1 MAPGS
6 QSSPRKA
13 GRYEI
18 YEPIAAGG
26 MATVH
31 LGRLVGPGGFA
42 QTVAIK
48 RLHAEYARS
57 PDFVAMFLDEARL
70 ASRIHHANVV
80 RIFEV
85 FLDQGELLLV
95 MEFVRGETL
104 ARLISLSHEQQET
117 VPLPI
122 ALAIVIGALW
132 GLHAAHE
139 ATDESDAPLGIVHRD
154 VSPQNVMVGVDGV
167 PRLLD
172 FGVAKAAAQ
181 LHTTRTGEIKGK
193 VGYMAPEQVQSR
205 GVDRRSDVYA
215 MGVVAWE
222 VLTGMRLFSGDSD
235 AAILYKI
242 LEHDVPEPSRAGAPT
257 SAALDRAILRALAAN
272 PSHRFDSAREFAV
285 ALEEAGPVANP
296 RQVGEWVARIARAP
310 LARRAAGIVELERAD
325 AQTGDLGAEE
335 RWGSNSEAPIIASEG
350 APNAAPPTIAGN
362 ARPLRRLVVGTVL
375 VACAALGLWWM
386 TPRPKEVTPGNAV
399 VDDRLDSV
407 VARPAKADS
416 VAALPVSAPIAS
428 AVAVPPIAP
437 LSATASA
444 APTSARTMLRT
455 PRPKLKG
462 CDPAF
467 ELLANGVKRYKPQCL

>member
-1 MAPGS
+1 
-6 QSSPRKA
+6 
-13 GRYEI
+13 
-18 YEPIAAGG
+18 

-42 QTVAIK
+42 HTVAIK

-104 ARLISLSHEQQET
+104 ARLISLSREQQET

-154 VSPQNVMVGVDGV
+154 VSPQNVLVGVDGV

-193 VGYMAPEQVQSR
+193 VGYMAPEQIQSR

-222 VLTGMRLFSGDSD
+222 ALTGRRLFSGDSD

-242 LEHDVPEPSRAGAPT
+242 LEHDVLEPGRAGAQT
-257 SAALDRAILRALAAN
+257 SAELDRAILRALSTD
-272 PSHRFDSAREFAV
+272 PSHRFDSAREFAL

-296 RQVGEWVARIARAP
+296 RQVGEWVARVARDS
-310 LARRAAGIVELERAD
+310 LAQRAAGILELERAD
-325 AQTGDLGAEE
+325 AQTDALGAEP
-335 RWGSNSEAPIIASEG
+335 RWGSNREAPIIPSEG
-350 APNAAPPTIAGN
+350 VPNAPPPTVTEK
-362 ARPLRRLVVGTVL
+362 ARPLRRRLVAATVL
-375 VACAALGLWWM
+375 VGCAVLGLWWIA
-386 TPRPKEVTPGNAV
+386 RGPKQVTPANAV
-399 VDDRLDSV
+399 VDHRLESV
-407 VARPAKADS
+407 LARPAKADR
-416 VAALPVSAPIAS
+416 VAAAPVSAPNAS
-428 AVAVPPIAP
+428 AITAPPIAP

-444 APTSARTMLRT
+444 APAAARTVLRA

-462 CDPAF
+462 CDPPF
-467 ELLANGVKRYKPQCL
+467 ELLANGVKRYKPHCL